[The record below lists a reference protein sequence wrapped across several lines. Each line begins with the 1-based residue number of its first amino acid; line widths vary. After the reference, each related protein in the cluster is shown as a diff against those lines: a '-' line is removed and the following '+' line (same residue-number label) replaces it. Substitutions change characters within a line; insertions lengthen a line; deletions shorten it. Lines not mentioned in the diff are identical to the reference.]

1 MKMLWWMLGGAAVGA
16 GAALLYAPMTG
27 RRARSL
33 LRDQVTK
40 YSNDL
45 SDAASAK
52 ATHVKNV
59 AQGWKHKVTR
69 TVQEANDMIH
79 EVAHA
84 PADSAGAAQ
93 A

>member
-27 RRARSL
+27 RRARAL
-33 LRDQVTK
+33 IRDKFTK

-52 ATHVKNV
+52 ATHTKNV
-59 AQGWKHKVTR
+59 AQGWRHKVSQ
-69 TVQEANDMIH
+69 TVAEANELVH
-79 EVAHA
+79 EM
-84 PADSAGAAQ
+84 AGAHTDGAGTAQ